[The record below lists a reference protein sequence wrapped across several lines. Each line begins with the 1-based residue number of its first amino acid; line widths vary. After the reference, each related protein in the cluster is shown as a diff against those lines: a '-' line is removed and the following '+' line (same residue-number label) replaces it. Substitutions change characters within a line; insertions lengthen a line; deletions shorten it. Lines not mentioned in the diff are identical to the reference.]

1 MREEV
6 EVMKKKLGWFVA
18 GAAVLA
24 LAAPANAAGP
34 YQYIPVTPCRF
45 VDTRDATLQGG
56 TGQYLTT
63 FVVKTFTA
71 KGRCG
76 IPMTAQA
83 LSLNVTIANPTGAGF
98 LTLYPTGVAKPWISV
113 INWTAA
119 DYALANGAVL
129 PLGVSSTMDVSA
141 YQESNGGGTVD
152 MILDVTGYFQ

>member
-1 MREEV
+1 
-6 EVMKKKLGWFVA
+6 MKVKFGWIGA
-18 GAAVLA
+18 GAVFLG
-24 LAAPANAAGP
+24 LAAPAMGAGP

-45 VDTRDATLQGG
+45 VDTREASLQGG
-56 TGQYLTT
+56 PGQALTT
-63 FVVKTFTA
+63 FVVRTFTA

-76 IPMTAQA
+76 IPYTAQA
-83 LSLNVTIANPTGAGF
+83 LSLNVTVANPTGAGF
-98 LTLYPTGVAKPWISV
+98 LTLYPTGVARPWISV

-129 PLGVSSTMDVSA
+129 PLGTSSAQDVSA